1 MDVET
6 VMFSPAC
13 VSLAVEKVSMAS
25 LLLTQDPSLR
35 LHIATVAIAPAMNA
49 LAKALQTA
57 NPAIRTITSL
67 ILIQAIRLPT
77 SFRKLLEHVKSRKS
91 MEPFPL
97 LSMSIL
103 LLHGI

>member
-35 LHIATVAIAPAMNA
+35 LHFATVAIVPAMNA
-49 LAKALQTA
+49 L
-57 NPAIRTITSL
+57 
-67 ILIQAIRLPT
+67 
-77 SFRKLLEHVKSRKS
+77 
-91 MEPFPL
+91 
-97 LSMSIL
+97 
-103 LLHGI
+103 G